1 MKKLSIIFSLAIV
14 LVSCSGTTQNTLK
27 RYEVKSGIVEYTT
40 TISGKV
46 LGSKV
51 SGSGTENLFFKNWG
65 AIELKEEQSTQT
77 TTTKMFGKT
86 STDKTSTHVINKL
99 DNGESYLVDFDNKII
114 YVGRDLMMDMFKQT
128 NTDAGESG
136 KNMLESVGG
145 KKIGTESFLGYDCDV
160 WDINGAKQWM
170 YKGVVLKL
178 DVTVFGI
185 TTITQATSAE
195 FDVSVADSNFELPD
209 FPIQKQEGF
218 MNNQEFEDEME
229 VSNDDMEALSKLS
242 FEEWKKL
249 ATEDDPEMQAMSDE
263 ELRETYDMIQK
274 MLKMRNSN

>member
-145 KKIGTESFLGYDCDV
+145 KKIRTESFLGYDCDV

>member
-1 MKKLSIIFSLAIV
+1 MKKISIIFSLAIV

-99 DNGESYLVDFDNKII
+99 DNGESYLADFDKKII
-114 YVGRDLMMDMFKQT
+114 YANRDLMMDMFKQT
-128 NTDAGESG
+128 NTNAGNTG

-170 YKGVVLKL
+170 YKGVILKL
-178 DVTVFGI
+178 DITVFGI
-185 TTITQATSAE
+185 KTVTEATSAK
-195 FDVSVADSNFELPD
+195 FDISVADSNFELPD
-209 FPIQKQEGF
+209 FPIQKEEGF
-218 MNNQEFEDEME
+218 MNNQEFEDEMDATNE
-229 VSNDDMEALSKLS
+229 DLQALSKLS

-249 ATEDDPEMQAMSDE
+249 ATEDDPEMQAMSDK
-263 ELRETYDMIQK
+263 ELRETYGMIQK